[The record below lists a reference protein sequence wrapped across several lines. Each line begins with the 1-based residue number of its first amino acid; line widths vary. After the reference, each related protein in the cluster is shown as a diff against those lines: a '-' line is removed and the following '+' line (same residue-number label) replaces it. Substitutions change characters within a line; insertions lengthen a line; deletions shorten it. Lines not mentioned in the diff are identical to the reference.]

1 MFLVIGTSSSIELHP
16 NARRRHIGKEKKE
29 KGEKELNETKK
40 NYVSEMLQVVWNEE
54 MSRVNKIDGKHETA
68 ATASI
73 SHH

>member
-1 MFLVIGTSSSIELHP
+1 MFLVIGTSSSIKLHP
-16 NARRRHIGKEKKE
+16 NARKHSIEKEKKKRE
-29 KGEKELNETKK
+29 TVERNEK

-73 SHH
+73 SHR